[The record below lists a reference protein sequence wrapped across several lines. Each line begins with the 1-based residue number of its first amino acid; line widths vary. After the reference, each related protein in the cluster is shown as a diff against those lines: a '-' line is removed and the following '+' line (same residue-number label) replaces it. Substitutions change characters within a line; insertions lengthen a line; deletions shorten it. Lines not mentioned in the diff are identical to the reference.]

1 MFSSFCDGSHARL
14 PSKAAFRRLIADG
27 DLDREGRYPCG
38 CLAQYF
44 VQSAPAPKAQEAVAP
59 RKVGVVGRSADL
71 QGAVAPLKKQRC
83 DVVVAVAGP
92 PPLELVYPA
101 RVGQHRLDQPS
112 TGPLAVPAAKQT
124 SAATGVVLSVREA
137 ALTAPWLLRSCKS
150 EVSSIPPP
158 LSQRQQFAAIK
169 RRLTLKGQQ
178 IIREHIRA
186 RKAAKYAA
194 FAAAKRAAALAA
206 QKAAAEASRLAAQ
219 RAAVAKFLR
228 DRQLA
233 SFPPPPSPSAAQLAA
248 EAELA
253 SKAESLRRL
262 KAFRKASRVRPA
274 LNNSIPS
281 PPLKR
286 QREAALLERLRIA
299 TPSRSSVATKRQRS
313 MEVAPLATQVMVGK
327 CTSHQE
333 AYDSCRA
340 VLLEEWP
347 ESRMLFGP
355 LKFVEG
361 WKHVPGMLMQYRL
374 AVVFCMVRDVMPA
387 LSLVA
392 DTLHALRSGLNPMVV
407 FKNALN
413 TANQILECAHCSH
426 AAQGFGAFLSRSKDA
441 AINLAAGLA
450 SKVSSAVVSTA
461 TKIVDKAS
469 EVVVD
474 KLFVPFVHLLRGHF
488 DDTIGKWI
496 PKLLGAAQKIEELWR
511 WSLEWAQNMS
521 TKIDVALR
529 ALRGSA
535 FVGMG
540 LLLVAGIL
548 YFAEQL
554 LRSFGLMLVAGSFI
568 SMFVGG
574 VLLAYSGS
582 MAGIFDEQMMRVR
595 GILCE
600 IPMLLYVKAQ
610 PVPFFP
616 KHRGAPTQGIND
628 VFGVPLSIMNALGDG
643 LVHHSLDTL
652 QMMGK
657 FGAAMDNVRKGITC
671 MRSFVSW
678 LMEHLALALDKI
690 TGKRT
695 AFFRELATLINFDV
709 EKWVR
714 DSQQYLL
721 TAEIYADG
729 DAIIMDTCRHLLDK
743 GTKLQ
748 RMMVSSKSGTSFNYV
763 RLVSDLVKRL
773 GDLHKRYQVTGRR
786 VHYRL
791 APFWVY
797 LYGGPG
803 CGKSIF
809 AQSFMNA
816 AVDFMGTTVD
826 NCYFKNARDDFWS
839 GYRQEA
845 ICCVDDLSACETQPS
860 IESEFIQLITTMRYG
875 LNMAGVEEK
884 GAQFDSKMVI
894 TTSNFFTAP
903 TTAKIADMSAY
914 NRRRHAC
921 VLVQKKKGVEY
932 DPSNPSAAAE
942 AMFVDSHTQHPLS
955 EWMSMSE
962 LSAELILKYQQHR
975 EKQYAEYKYWK
986 STTCVSHD
994 VFDILR
1000 KCVDGDTSWLSLPV
1014 DVIPPSIRQKYKG
1027 NRVFAIDGR
1036 LFIFDYLT
1044 LECEEVFERENL
1056 DVRHLESRILE
1067 KYGDTRLLLEKWGAN
1082 GIVAQ
1087 FIEQLVEGPSNVTS
1101 MEALSKESLA
1111 SHKEFFSTLGVIERA
1126 TLRAVQKKID
1136 IAREDLS
1143 SFSGIKPGR
1152 SLAELFVEAYDWTY
1166 AHGGKL
1172 LLVLAAV
1179 ILILFFGSACVKL
1192 MQSLFAGATGGTV
1205 CMATVGKLSVQS
1217 TIPSGSYADVY
1228 NARNMTRVF
1237 RPQSVQSS
1245 KLAEDQFNESH
1256 AVNMLVRID
1265 LPDGNIIS
1273 ACRFRGKSLAL
1284 TKHQAMTIP
1293 PGAKLHIVY
1302 TDNNGNTT
1310 APITHF
1316 FQPTGPK
1323 GEQFLRFF
1331 NGTEVCIYSHP
1342 QLSALP
1348 GAPQNYFL
1356 KDVEKLSGDIAIKGC
1371 GIKLGRTSVGVGDSV
1386 KDNEPVLNHWRAV
1399 ARVRTTMLTID
1410 NYAEGG
1416 DYCNSLPTS
1425 LISEYVNS
1433 PEDCGALIVA
1443 HLEGGYKIIGMHVAG
1458 SSYPVEVDGVRVNR
1472 YISHASFFPDYA
1484 SFAPCQS
1491 NCIKSLVRE
1500 AGVEERGVSKVGHIK
1515 DPAETPHVGGKTK
1528 LELVDEAFLVPSPVE
1543 VKIPSILSKDDPR
1556 IPETYKGYDPL
1567 GDAMEKFYEPMLDLD
1582 EDVLN
1587 CVMEDMHDVFYDC
1600 QPSLRLMSDDEVING
1615 SDFGFNIEAVVRG
1628 TSEGYPFVLS
1638 RRPGEKGKARYLE
1651 ELEPSPG
1658 DAKPKYKLVE
1668 GTDVHQAMLAMEAQ
1682 ARTEVPLLIG
1692 MDVPKDERLKPSKV
1706 LEKPKTRT
1714 FVVLPMHYNLLLR
1727 KYVGILCSFMQ
1738 VNRHRLSCA
1747 VGTNPYSRDWTDIYQ
1762 RLAEKNSVAMNCD
1775 YSRFDGLLNYQA
1787 YVHIVN
1793 FINRL
1798 YNDEHTIVRGNLL
1811 MAMYGRWSICGQR
1824 VFEVRAGMPS
1834 GCALTVIINSLFNE
1848 MLIRYVYRVTVPR
1861 PLVNNF
1867 NQEVCLIVYG
1877 DDNLISVKPDT
1888 MKYFNGDRIKEVL
1901 AKFKVTITDGSD
1913 KNSPVL
1919 RAKPL
1924 KQLDF
1929 LKRGFKVQ
1937 SDGRVL
1943 APLDLQAIF
1952 SSLYYINPQGNTL
1965 NSLFL
1970 NAQVALREL
1979 YLHNDIEQFTAVRN
1993 FYVTQIGGN
2002 FLNLPQWR
2010 HCAAFHDEQYSQWKP
2025 WAPVKFLEVDVP
2037 DVKFLQHKAPS
2048 TALSIVAD
2056 RLAVAGPGWRNKDPD
2071 KYLLVSLTSLKANE
2085 GGLYFPVDYGEG
2097 VGQQAT
2103 EASIFAYR
2111 KYKDHRV
2118 RHMRDS
2124 WNEGKTIVFRCEGP
2138 FVSGWAAAISFGTT
2152 VGMNAQDLLRN
2163 YDIQGGRHREYLGRY
2178 FENVRFKELKQYAR
2192 PYNARLIAS

>member
-1 MFSSFCDGSHARL
+1 MSSICFVGGNHARL
-14 PSKAAFRRLIADG
+14 PSKAAFRRAMSDG
-27 DLDREGRYPCG
+27 DLDREGRFPCG
-38 CLAQYF
+38 CLAQYA
-44 VQSAPAPKAQEAVAP
+44 VQVPPPAKTQET
-59 RKVGVVGRSADL
+59 VVGRSADL
-71 QGAVAPLKKQRC
+71 RKGNVAPLKKQRC
-83 DVVVAVAGP
+83 DVVVAVSGP

-101 RVGQHRLDQPS
+101 RVGQHRLDQTS
-112 TGPLAVPAAKQT
+112 KGPLAVPSAKQT
-124 SAATGVVLSVREA
+124 STAMEVVLSVQEA
-137 ALTAPWLLRSCKS
+137 AITAPWLLRPCKGEAS
-150 EVSSIPPP
+150 PPPP
-158 LSQRQQFAAIK
+158 LTQRQQFAALKK
-169 RRLTLKGQQ
+169 RLAAKGQQ

-194 FAAAKRAAALAA
+194 IAKAKKAAASAAVKAAQEAPRLAA
-206 QKAAAEASRLAAQ
+206 QKAAIS
-219 RAAVAKFLR
+219 KILR
-228 DRQLA
+228 DRAVAAL
-233 SFPPPPSPSAAQLAA
+233 PPPPTPSAARLAA

-262 KAFRKASRVRPA
+262 KAFHKSSRVRPA
-274 LNNSIPS
+274 LNNSFPS
-281 PPLKR
+281 PPLARKPDS
-286 QREAALLERLRIA
+286 ALLERLRLA
-299 TPSRSSVATKRQRS
+299 TPSRSTVATKRQRDF
-313 MEVAPLATQVMVGK
+313 VAAPLATQIRVAK
-327 CTSHQE
+327 CASHQE
-333 AYDSCRA
+333 AYDSCRSI
-340 VLLEEWP
+340 LIEEWP
-347 ESRMLFGP
+347 ESRYLFGP
-355 LKFVEG
+355 LSFIG
-361 WKHVPGMLMQYRL
+361 DWRHAPGMLMQYRL
-374 AVVFCMVRDVMPA
+374 CVLFCMVRDVMPA

-392 DTLHALRSGLNPMVV
+392 DTLHALRSGTAPNIV
-407 FKNALN
+407 FKNAMG
-413 TANQILECAHCSH
+413 TANQILECSHFSH
-426 AAQGFGAFLSRSKDA
+426 AAQGFGNFLSRGKSA
-441 AINLAAGLA
+441 AINLASGL
-450 SKVSSAVVSTA
+450 SSFVGEKVVSGA
-461 TKIVDKAS
+461 NHVVNKAS
-469 EVVVD
+469 EVIVD
-474 KLFVPFVHLLRGHF
+474 KLFVPFVKLLREHF

-496 PKLLGAAQKIEELWR
+496 PKLLGTTQKIEELWR

-521 TKIDVALR
+521 KKLDISLR
-529 ALRGSA
+529 VLRGSA
-535 FVGMG
+535 LVGVG
-540 LLLVAGIL
+540 LLLVSGIL

-554 LRSFGLMLVAGSFI
+554 LRSFGLLVVAGSFI

-574 VLLAYSGS
+574 CLLAYAGS
-582 MAGIFDEQMMRVR
+582 MAGIFDEQMMRIR

-600 IPMLLYVKAQ
+600 IPMLLYLKAQ
-610 PVPFFP
+610 PDPFFP
-616 KHRGAPTQGIND
+616 KRSGGRASTQGLTD
-628 VFGVPLSIMNALGDG
+628 VFGVPLSIMNAIGDG

-652 QMMGK
+652 TLMGK

-695 AFFRELATLINFDV
+695 SFFRELATLINFDV

-721 TAEIYADG
+721 AAEIYVDG
-729 DAIIMDTCRHLLDK
+729 DTVVMDTCRHLLDK
-743 GTKLQ
+743 GLKLQ
-748 RMMVSSKSGTSFNYV
+748 RMMVSSKSGCSFNYG
-763 RLVSDLVKRL
+763 RLVGDLVKRL
-773 GDLHKRYQVTGRR
+773 SDLHKRYCASGRR

-797 LYGGPG
+797 LYGGPR
-803 CGKSIF
+803 CGKSLF

-845 ICCVDDLSACETQPS
+845 ICCVDDLSSCETQPS

-884 GAQFDSKMVI
+884 GASFDSKMVI

-903 TTAKIADMSAY
+903 TTAKIASKAAY
-914 NRRRHAC
+914 NDRRHAC
-921 VLVQKKKGVEY
+921 ILVRRKEGVVY
-932 DPSNPSAAAE
+932 NPSDPAASAE
-942 AMFVDSHTQHPLS
+942 AMFVDSTTQHPLS
-955 EWMSMSE
+955 EWMSMQE
-962 LSAELILKYQQHR
+962 LSAELLLRYQQHR
-975 EKQYAEYKYWK
+975 EAQHAEYSYWK
-986 STTCVSHD
+986 STSRTSHD
-994 VFDILR
+994 VFDILQ
-1000 KCVDGDTSWLSLPV
+1000 KCVNGDTQWLSLPV
-1014 DVIPPSIRQKYKG
+1014 DVIPPSIRQKHKG

-1036 LFIFDYLT
+1036 IFMFDYMT
-1044 LECEEVFERENL
+1044 LEYDEIKEKENL
-1056 DVRHLESRILE
+1056 DARHLEARILE

-1082 GIVAQ
+1082 GVVAQ
-1087 FIEQLVEGPSNVTS
+1087 FIEQLLEGPSNVAS
-1101 MEALSKESLA
+1101 LEVLSKDSLE
-1111 SHKEFFSTLGVIERA
+1111 SHKEFFSTLGLIERA

-1136 IAREDLS
+1136 AAREDLMHL
-1143 SFSGIKPGR
+1143 SGLKPGR
-1152 SLAELFVEAYDWTY
+1152 SLTELFVEAYDWVY
-1166 AHGGKL
+1166 ANGGKL

-1179 ILILFFGSACVKL
+1179 ILVLFFGSACIKL
-1192 MQSLFAGATGGTV
+1192 MQAIFCGAAGGTV
-1205 CMATVGKLSVQS
+1205 SMAAVGKMTVQS

-1237 RPQSVQSS
+1237 RPQSVQGSS
-1245 KLAEDQFNESH
+1245 LAEAQFNESH

-1284 TKHQAMTIP
+1284 TKHQALTIP
-1293 PGAKLHIVY
+1293 PGAKIHIVY
-1302 TDNNGNTT
+1302 TDNNGNTK
-1310 APITHF
+1310 APLTHF
-1316 FQPTGPK
+1316 FQPTGPN
-1323 GEQFLRFF
+1323 GEHFLKFF
-1331 NGTEVCIYSHP
+1331 NGTEVCVYSHP

-1356 KDVEKLSGDIAIKGC
+1356 KDVEKISGDIAIKGC
-1371 GIKLGRTSVGVGDSV
+1371 GIKLGRTSVGECAGV

-1399 ARVRTTMLTID
+1399 ARVRTTKITID

-1416 DYCNSLPTS
+1416 DYSNDLPAS
-1425 LISEYVNS
+1425 IISEYVNS
-1433 PEDCGALIVA
+1433 PEDCGALLVA

-1458 SSYPVEVDGVRVNR
+1458 SSYSVEVDGVQMPR
-1472 YISHASFFPDYA
+1472 YISHASFFPDYS

-1491 NCIKSLVRE
+1491 SVIKSLIQE

-1556 IPETYKGYDPL
+1556 IPEAYKGYDPL

-1582 EDVLN
+1582 EDVLEN
-1587 CVMEDMHDVFYDC
+1587 VMADMYDEFYDC
-1600 QPSLRLMSDDEVING
+1600 QTTLRIMSDDEVING
-1615 SDFGFNIEAVVRG
+1615 SDFGFNIEAVVKG

-1638 RRPGEKGKARYLE
+1638 RRPGEKGKARFLE
-1651 ELEPSPG
+1651 ELEPQPG
-1658 DAKPKYKLVE
+1658 DIKPKYKLVV
-1668 GTDVHQAMLAMEAQ
+1668 GTEVHSAMVAMEQQ

-1727 KYVGILCSFMQ
+1727 KYVGILCSSMQ
-1738 VNRHRLSCA
+1738 VNRHRLACA

-1762 RLAEKNSVAMNCD
+1762 RLAEKNSVALNCD

-1793 FINRL
+1793 FINKL
-1798 YNDEHTIVRGNLL
+1798 YNDEHSIVRGNLL
-1811 MAMYGRWSICGQR
+1811 MAMYGRWSVCGQR

-1848 MLIRYVYRVTVPR
+1848 MLIRYVYRITVPR

-1867 NQEVCLIVYG
+1867 KQEVCLIVYG
-1877 DDNLISVKPDT
+1877 DDNLISIKPDT
-1888 MKYFNGDRIKEVL
+1888 MKYFNGEQIKTIL
-1901 AKFKVTITDGSD
+1901 ARYKVTITDGSD

-1929 LKRGFKVQ
+1929 LKRGFRVE

-1943 APLDLQAIF
+1943 APLDLQAIY
-1952 SSLYYINPQGNTL
+1952 SSLYYINPQGNIL

-1979 YLHNDIEQFTAVRN
+1979 YLHGDVEQFTAVRN
-1993 FYVTQIGGN
+1993 FYVKQIGGN
-2002 FLNLPQWR
+2002 FLSLPQWR
-2010 HCAAFHDEQYSQWKP
+2010 HCASFHDEQYSQWKP
-2025 WAPVKFLEVDVP
+2025 WSPVKFLEVDVP
-2037 DVKFLQHKAPS
+2037 DAKFLQHKAPA

-2071 KYLLVSLTSLKANE
+2071 RYLLVSLTSLKANE

-2097 VGQQAT
+2097 TGQQAT
-2103 EASIFAYR
+2103 EASIRAYR
-2111 KYKDHRV
+2111 RLKDHRV

-2124 WNEGKTIVFRCEGP
+2124 WNEGKTVVFRCEGP
-2138 FVSGWAAAISFGTT
+2138 FVSGWAAAISFGTS
-2152 VGMNAQDLLRN
+2152 VGMNAQDLLIN
-2163 YDIQGGRHREYLGRY
+2163 YGIQGGAHKEYLGRY
-2178 FENVRFKELKQYAR
+2178 FISARFRELERYDR
-2192 PYNARLIAS
+2192 PFQPRVIAS

>member
-1 MFSSFCDGSHARL
+1 MFSDCHGGGNHARL
-14 PSKAAFRRLIADG
+14 PSKAAFRRAMSDG
-27 DLDREGRYPCG
+27 DLDREGRFPCG
-38 CLAQYF
+38 CLAQF
-44 VQSAPAPKAQEAVAP
+44 DVQIPSPAKAQE
-59 RKVGVVGRSADL
+59 KVVGRSADL
-71 QGAVAPLKKQRC
+71 QGNVGPLKKQRC
-83 DVVVAVAGP
+83 DVVVAVFGP

-112 TGPLAVPAAKQT
+112 KGPLAVPAAKQT
-124 SAATGVVLSVREA
+124 STAMEVVLSVREA
-137 ALTAPWLLRSCKS
+137 AFTAPWLLRSCKS
-150 EVSSIPPP
+150 GVPPP
-158 LSQRQQFAAIK
+158 PPPMTQRQQFAALK
-169 RRLTLKGQQ
+169 RRLVQKGQQ
-178 IIREHIRA
+178 TIRELIRA

-194 FAAAKRAAALAA
+194 IAAQKRAAAVAA
-206 QKAAAEASRLAAQ
+206 QKAAAGAPRLAAQ
-219 RAAVAKFLR
+219 RAAVAKILR

-233 SFPPPPSPSAAQLAA
+233 SLPPPPPPSAARLAA

-253 SKAESLRRL
+253 SKAASLLRL
-262 KAFRKASRVRPA
+262 KAFKKASRVRPA
-274 LNNSIPS
+274 LNIFFPL
-281 PPLKR
+281 PPPER
-286 QREAALLERLRIA
+286 VRDPALLERLRVA
-299 TPSRSSVATKRQRS
+299 TPSRARVASKRQREFS
-313 MEVAPLATQVMVGK
+313 PPPLATQVMVAA
-327 CTSHQE
+327 CASHQE
-333 AYDSCRA
+333 AYDKCRS
-340 VLLEEWP
+340 LLISEWP
-347 ESRMLFGP
+347 ESEQLFGP
-355 LKFVEG
+355 LVFAEG
-361 WKHVPGMLMQYRL
+361 WKYVPGMLLQYRL
-374 AVVFCMVRDVMPA
+374 CIVFCMVRDVMPA
-387 LSLVA
+387 LSIVA
-392 DTLHALRSGLNPMVV
+392 DTLHALRSGVAPCIV
-407 FKNALN
+407 FKNAMV
-413 TANQILECAHCSH
+413 TANQILELSHSSH
-426 AAQGFGAFLSRSKDA
+426 AAQGLGAFLSRGKQA
-441 AINLAAGLA
+441 ALDFASGAYNCAAAKIVKGA
-450 SKVSSAVVSTA
+450 TAV
-461 TKIVDKAS
+461 VDKAS

-474 KLFVPFVHLLRGHF
+474 KLFVPFVNLLRGHF
-488 DDTIGKWI
+488 DDTIGRWI
-496 PKLLGAAQKIEELWR
+496 PKLLGAADKIENLWR
-511 WSLEWAQNMS
+511 WSVQWAQNMTNKLDLS
-521 TKIDVALR
+521 LR
-529 ALRGSA
+529 VLRGSA
-535 FVGMG
+535 LLGVG
-540 LLLVAGIL
+540 LLLVSGIL

-554 LRSFGLMLVAGSFI
+554 LRSFGLVIVAGSCI

-574 VLLAYSGS
+574 LLLAYSGS
-582 MAGIFDEQMMRVR
+582 LTGIFDEQMMRVR

-600 IPMLLYVKAQ
+600 IPMLLYLKAQ
-610 PVPFFP
+610 PDPLFP
-616 KHRGAPTQGIND
+616 KRAGGGASVQGLTD

-652 QMMGK
+652 QLMGK

-721 TAEIYADG
+721 AAEIYVDG
-729 DAIIMDTCRHLLDK
+729 DTVVMDTCRHLLDK
-743 GTKLQ
+743 GLKLQ
-748 RMMVSSKSGTSFNYV
+748 RMMVSSKSGTSFNYG
-763 RLVSDLVKRL
+763 RLVGDLVKRL
-773 GDLHKRYQVTGRR
+773 SDLHKRYCASGRR

-791 APFWVY
+791 APYWVY
-797 LYGGPG
+797 LYGGPR
-803 CGKSIF
+803 CGKSLF
-809 AQSFMNA
+809 AQSFMNT
-816 AVDFMGTTVD
+816 AVDFMGTTTD

-845 ICCVDDLSACETQPS
+845 ICCVDDLSSCETQPS

-884 GAQFDSKMVI
+884 GAQFNSKMVI

-903 TTAKIADMSAY
+903 TTAKIADKAAY
-914 NRRRHAC
+914 NHRRHAC
-921 VLVQKKKGVEY
+921 VLVQRKEGVKY
-932 DPSNPSAAAE
+932 DPSNPAAAAE
-942 AMFVDSHTQHPLS
+942 AMFVDNETQHPLS
-955 EWMSMSE
+955 EWMNMQE
-962 LSAELILKYQQHR
+962 MSAELLLRYQQHR
-975 EKQYAEYKYWK
+975 ETQHAEYSYWK
-986 STTCVSHD
+986 STSRSSHD
-994 VFDILR
+994 VFDILQ
-1000 KCVDGDTSWLSLPV
+1000 KCVDGDVHWLSLPI
-1014 DVIPPSIRQKYKG
+1014 DVIPPTIRLKYKG

-1036 LFIFDYLT
+1036 TFIFDYMT
-1044 LECEEVFERENL
+1044 LECEEIKEKSEI
-1056 DVRHLESRILE
+1056 DARHLESRILE

-1082 GIVAQ
+1082 GVVAQ
-1087 FIEQLVEGPSNVTS
+1087 FIEQLVEGPSNVAS
-1101 MEALSKESLA
+1101 MEALSKDSLE
-1111 SHKEFFSTLGVIERA
+1111 SHKEFFSTLGLIERA

-1136 IAREDLS
+1136 SAREDLS
-1143 SFSGIKPGR
+1143 SFAGLKPGR

-1166 AHGGKL
+1166 NHGGKL

-1179 ILILFFGSACVKL
+1179 ILILFLGSACVTA
-1192 MQSLFAGATGGTV
+1192 MRAVFCGSAAGSAV
-1205 CMATVGKLSVQS
+1205 AVGRMTVQS

-1228 NARNMTRVF
+1228 NARNMARVF

-1245 KLAEDQFNESH
+1245 SAAEAQFNESH

-1284 TKHQAMTIP
+1284 TKHQALTIP
-1293 PGAKLHIVY
+1293 TGAKIHIVY
-1302 TDNNGNTT
+1302 TDNNGSTK
-1310 APITHF
+1310 APLTHY
-1316 FQPTGPK
+1316 FQPTGPN

-1331 NGTEVCIYSHP
+1331 NGTEVCVYSHP

-1356 KDVEKLSGDIAIKGC
+1356 KDVEKITGDIAIKGC
-1371 GIKLGRTSVGVGDSV
+1371 GIKLGRTSVGNCVGIQS
-1386 KDNEPVLNHWRAV
+1386 NEPVLNHWRAV
-1399 ARVRTTMLTID
+1399 ARVRTTKVTID
-1410 NYAEGG
+1410 NYVDGG
-1416 DYCNSLPTS
+1416 DYVNDLPTS

-1433 PEDCGALIVA
+1433 PEDCGALLVA

-1458 SSYPVEVDGVRVNR
+1458 SSYPVEVDGVQVPR
-1472 YISHASFFPDYA
+1472 YISHAAFFPDFS

-1491 NCIKSLVRE
+1491 SIIKSLVQE
-1500 AGVEERGVSKVGHIK
+1500 AGIEERGVSKVGHIK

-1556 IPETYKGYDPL
+1556 IPEAYKGYDPL

-1582 EDVLN
+1582 GDVLE
-1587 CVMEDMHDVFYDC
+1587 CVMADMYDEFYDC
-1600 QPSLRLMSDDEVING
+1600 QTTLRIMSDDEVING
-1615 SDFGFNIEAVVRG
+1615 SDFGFNIEAVVKG

-1638 RRPGEKGKARYLE
+1638 RRAGEKGKARFLE
-1651 ELEPSPG
+1651 ELEPQPG
-1658 DAKPKYKLVE
+1658 DTKPKYKLVE
-1668 GTDVHQAMLAMEAQ
+1668 GTEVHSAMMAMEEQ

-1727 KYVGILCSFMQ
+1727 KYVGILCSSMQ
-1738 VNRHRLSCA
+1738 VNRHRLACA

-1762 RLAEKNSVAMNCD
+1762 RLAEKNSVALNCD

-1798 YNDEHTIVRGNLL
+1798 YNDEHSTVRGNLL
-1811 MAMYGRWSICGQR
+1811 MAMYGRWSVCGQR
-1824 VFEVRAGMPS
+1824 VYEVRAGMPS

-1848 MLIRYVYRVTVPR
+1848 LLIRYVYRVTVPR
-1861 PLVNNF
+1861 SLVNNF
-1867 NQEVCLIVYG
+1867 KQEVCLIVYG
-1877 DDNLISVKPDT
+1877 DDNLISIKPDT
-1888 MKYFNGDRIKEVL
+1888 MKYFNGEQIKSTL
-1901 AKFKVTITDGSD
+1901 AKYRITITDGSD

-1919 RAKPL
+1919 KAKPL

-1929 LKRGFKVQ
+1929 LKRGFRVE

-1943 APLDLQAIF
+1943 APLDLQAIY
-1952 SSLYYINPQGNTL
+1952 SSLYYINPQGNIL

-1979 YLHNDIEQFTAVRN
+1979 YLHGDVEQFTAVRN
-1993 FYVTQIGGN
+1993 FYVKQIGGN

-2010 HCAAFHDEQYSQWKP
+2010 HCASFHDEQYSQWKP
-2025 WAPVKFLEVDVP
+2025 WSPVKFLEVDVP
-2037 DVKFLQHKAPS
+2037 DVKFLQHKAPA

-2097 VGQQAT
+2097 TGQQAT
-2103 EASIFAYR
+2103 EASIRAYR
-2111 KYKDHRV
+2111 RLKDHRV

-2138 FVSGWAAAISFGTT
+2138 FVSGWAAAISFGASI
-2152 VGMNAQDLLRN
+2152 GMNAQDLLIN
-2163 YDIQGGRHREYLGRY
+2163 YGIQGGAHRDFLGRY
-2178 FENVRFKELKQYAR
+2178 FINTRFKELERYDR
-2192 PYNARLIAS
+2192 PYATRISAG